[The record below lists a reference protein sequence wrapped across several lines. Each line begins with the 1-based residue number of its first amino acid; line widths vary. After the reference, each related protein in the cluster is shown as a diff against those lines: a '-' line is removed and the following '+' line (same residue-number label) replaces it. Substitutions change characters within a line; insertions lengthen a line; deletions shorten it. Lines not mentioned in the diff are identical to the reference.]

1 MVTTAPAPC
10 LIASCRVAVVSPS
23 MPAASI
29 VGLRSCSPAIC
40 VARGFG
46 MFCLMCG
53 LSVWLFKLGW
63 WCVR

>member
-10 LIASCRVAVVSPS
+10 LIASCSVAVVSPS
-23 MPAASI
+23 MPAASM
-29 VGLRSCSPAIC
+29 VGFCRFSVAIC

-46 MFCLMCG
+46 MFCLMFG

-63 WCVR
+63 